1 MKLDGC
7 KLGRESSALS
17 SSRTLSGRAGGVGA
31 RSGTVSGEILSGRG
45 GGISTSAGL
54 WLSMRSLGGKVGGIT
69 RASLFK
75 GTAGGGVAPSGFCRG
90 TVGYLYPDTRDDGVC
105 CRGTG
110 FGA

>member
-1 MKLDGC
+1 
-7 KLGRESSALS
+7 
-17 SSRTLSGRAGGVGA
+17 
-31 RSGTVSGEILSGRG
+31 
-45 GGISTSAGL
+45 
-54 WLSMRSLGGKVGGIT
+54 MRSLGGKVGGIT

-75 GTAGGGVAPSGFCRG
+75 GTAGGGVAPCGFCRG